1 MTLCL
6 FFGWWCQVSP
16 INHCFTVLDITRV
29 EDSKSTLG
37 SLRPDPYHLDNIC
50 MGPGK
55 PGKSWNFIVTFF
67 QDWEVL
73 EKRLLVLNKVLEIC
87 STQVKNMK
95 CATDSKDN
103 NINTEILGVKG
114 LIIY

>member
-1 MTLCL
+1 M
-6 FFGWWCQVSP
+6 
-16 INHCFTVLDITRV
+16 
-29 EDSKSTLG
+29 
-37 SLRPDPYHLDNIC
+37 
-50 MGPGK
+50 
-55 PGKSWNFIVTFF
+55 TFF

-95 CATDSKDN
+95 CAADSKDN

-114 LIIY
+114 FI